1 MILRLFAITLAL
13 FWSTVALAQ
22 SGYQIRAGDRLAI
35 EVLEDPALNRTLLV
49 LPDGSVSF
57 PLVGSIGAAGRS
69 VDSFQSDLAQALSP
83 NFARTPTVF
92 VTVAALRPDQPP
104 GFEDPADLISIYI
117 VGELSNPGLLQVE
130 RGTTLLQALALTGGF
145 TRFAATKRIQ
155 LRRHN
160 PATGEVAAY
169 TFNFKAIERGARITG
184 RTVLSEGDVII
195 VPQRRLFE

>member
-1 MILRLFAITLAL
+1 MLFRLFAIVLAL

-22 SGYQIRAGDRLAI
+22 SGYQIRTGDRLTI

-83 NFARTPTVF
+83 NFASAPTVF
-92 VTVAALRPDQPP
+92 VTVSALRPDLPP
-104 GFEDPADLISIYI
+104 GFEDAADLISIYV
-117 VGELSNPGLLQVE
+117 VGELSRPGIVQVE

-160 PATGEVAAY
+160 PATGEVVAY
-169 TFNFKAIERGARITG
+169 NFNFKAIESGARITG

-195 VPQRRLFE
+195 VPQRKLFE